1 MAFGLDPF
9 FVVHK
14 WPAVKIYFNYVSKIF
29 YPKSSRALKLATYT
43 GFAKSC
49 EKNDDYT
56 QSYPCLIIPR
66 GFVER
71 ALLADSTK
79 LVYQIQ
85 IKRYNWE
92 KSFAAAKM
100 RLASWTDGR
109 QIAFEIL
116 FMIILKDHLS
126 SWKIAFQSVFTN
138 MYAQIQNTPYTVVL

>member
-1 MAFGLDPF
+1 MNDLQFL
-9 FVVHK
+9 
-14 WPAVKIYFNYVSKIF
+14 IYINCVPKLL

-56 QSYPCLIIPR
+56 QSYPCLVIPR

-71 ALLADSTK
+71 ALLADSRK

-100 RLASWTDGR
+100 RLAS
-109 QIAFEIL
+109 
-116 FMIILKDHLS
+116 
-126 SWKIAFQSVFTN
+126 
-138 MYAQIQNTPYTVVL
+138 